1 MCLLTSH
8 GYLIRYSYRCT
19 RLMTHSQARS
29 EDLTTHPAITKCR
42 CRNLTKPPSSAM
54 LRDRM
59 QMQKDPRVLPTTT
72 LAWSMASCCCCCM
85 RIMEY
90 NPRYGCAVS
99 QSGSCWSLRGRLVM
113 AGFSIVETGGLAAK
127 ETATWNASREAERSA
142 AKSTLLAG
150 ISCLDLPPWHVRR
163 SSEKGGIIAFL
174 LLKGWRVEAGRC
186 MYAVLILGDD

>member
-29 EDLTTHPAITKCR
+29 EDLTTHPAITRCR
-42 CRNLTKPPSSAM
+42 CRNLTEPPARSIVGHVTRSNANAERYM
-54 LRDRM
+54 GATDNNPSLRERN
-59 QMQKDPRVLPTTT
+59 
-72 LAWSMASCCCCCM
+72 
-85 RIMEY
+85 

-99 QSGSCWSLRGRLVM
+99 QSGSCWSLRDRLVM